1 MLLKQKEQAEK
12 DLEIL
17 RVEKE
22 RALEDPA
29 SFVED
34 LMQKVR
40 NCPYNMKYTRINN
53 YYRKEIDCLSDKL
66 SPSSQKSILTN
77 TTDWGPYRTYY

>member
-1 MLLKQKEQAEK
+1 MRMLLKQKEQAEK

-40 NCPYNMKYTRINN
+40 NCLAYEMYS
-53 YYRKEIDCLSDKL
+53 Y
-66 SPSSQKSILTN
+66 
-77 TTDWGPYRTYY
+77 

>member
-1 MLLKQKEQAEK
+1 MRSTVIFVLILICSYETLASMMRALLKQKEQAER

-34 LMQKVR
+34 LMQKVLTLLLILI
-40 NCPYNMKYTRINN
+40 YT
-53 YYRKEIDCLSDKL
+53 YL
-66 SPSSQKSILTN
+66 
-77 TTDWGPYRTYY
+77 

>member
-1 MLLKQKEQAEK
+1 MRSTVILVLILICSYETLASMMRVLVKQKEQAEK
-12 DLEIL
+12 DLEVL

-22 RALEDPA
+22 RALDDPA

-40 NCPYNMKYTRINN
+40 IYTIILNIHVFI
-53 YYRKEIDCLSDKL
+53 IDAERR
-66 SPSSQKSILTN
+66 SIA
-77 TTDWGPYRTYY
+77 